1 MTHFTFPA
9 KLTAALRDRAL
20 PLLRGMTHLH
30 WAGLF
35 AGSLIGIGI
44 LLSLASQQ
52 AEATRAEP
60 ALATV
65 LHDDGLTVTVPLAL
79 PSAPSTNT
87 AVTPAAEL
95 PWQSVTIKPGD
106 HLSSLF
112 PRLGLSPQQLHEIMA
127 LGDVTAGLAR
137 VKPGQEIKFRTA
149 GNQLQELLYE
159 VDEKSL
165 HVKRESGKFAAYLTN
180 HAVETRVSY
189 AAGTIKSSLFEDA
202 QAAGLSDNHTMEMA
216 DIFGWDIDFALDL
229 REGDSFGVVYQE
241 QFMNGLKL
249 RDGVILAAEFTN
261 RGKTY
266 RAVRYSDPEGN
277 INYYTP
283 DGLAMR
289 KAFLRTPVKFSRI
302 SSRFS
307 LARYHPILHR
317 MRAHKGVDYAA
328 PIGTPVKA
336 AGSGKVTFKGV
347 KGGYGNV
354 VILQHGSQYSTLY
367 GHLHKFAPGL
377 KQGAAVQQGAT
388 IGYVGKTGLASGPH
402 LHYEFRVAG
411 VHKNPLTVTMPK
423 ADPIPEKYK
432 SAFLAEAHRL
442 SEQIALI
449 KNGTLALKTP

>member
-1 MTHFTFPA
+1 
-9 KLTAALRDRAL
+9 
-20 PLLRGMTHLH
+20 MTHLH

-65 LHDDGLTVTVPLAL
+65 LHDNGLTVTVPLTL
-79 PSAPSTNT
+79 PAARSVN
-87 AVTPAAEL
+87 VTPATEL
-95 PWQSVTIKPGD
+95 PWQSITIKPGD

-127 LGDVTAGLAR
+127 LGHVTAGLAR

-336 AGSGKVTFKGV
+336 AGAGKVTFKGV

-377 KQGAAVQQGAT
+377 KQGAPVQQGQT

-432 SAFLAEAHRL
+432 AGFLAEAHRL

-449 KNGTLALKTP
+449 KNDRLALKTP

>member
-1 MTHFTFPA
+1 MDHFTFHEKLSA
-9 KLTAALRDRAL
+9 KLRAAAGRR
-20 PLLRGMTHLH
+20 THLY
-30 WAGLF
+30 WAGVVASGLVVF
-35 AGSLIGIGI
+35 GV
-44 LLSLASQQ
+44 LLGLTPQQ
-52 AEATRAEP
+52 AEATRGDAM
-60 ALATV
+60 LQ
-65 LHDDGLTVTVPLAL
+65 DDGRIVTVPLAL
-79 PSAPSTNT
+79 PDAPLSSYV
-87 AVTPAAEL
+87 AAPATEL
-95 PWQSVTIKPGD
+95 AWQSVTIRPGD

-127 LGDVTAGLAR
+127 LGEATAGLAR

-149 GNQLQELLYE
+149 GNQLRELLYE

-165 HVKRESGKFAAYLTN
+165 HVKREDGKFVAHLTH

-189 AAGTIKSSLFEDA
+189 AAGAIQSSLFEDA
-202 QAAGLSDNHTMEMA
+202 QAAGLSDNLTMGMA

-249 RDGVILAAEFTN
+249 RDGAILAAEFTN

-266 RAVRYSDPEGN
+266 HAVRYSDPEGN

-336 AGSGKVTFKGV
+336 AGAGKVIFKGV
-347 KGGYGNV
+347 KGGYGNT

-367 GHLHKFAPGL
+367 GHLHGFARGL
-377 KQGAAVQQGAT
+377 KQGASVQQGAT
-388 IGYVGKTGLASGPH
+388 IGYVGKSGLASGPH
-402 LHYEFRVAG
+402 LHYEFRVGG

-423 ADPIPEKYK
+423 ADPIQEKYK
-432 SAFLAEAHRL
+432 ASFLAEARRL
-442 SEQIALI
+442 TDQMALI
-449 KNGTLALKTP
+449 KSGTLALKTP

>member
-1 MTHFTFPA
+1 MTHYTFPA
-9 KLTAALRDRAL
+9 KPSAARRDRARS
-20 PLLRGMTHLH
+20 LLRGITHLH

-35 AGSLIGIGI
+35 AGSLVGLGV

-65 LHDDGLTVTVPLAL
+65 LQDNGHTVTVPLAL
-79 PSAPSTNT
+79 PTTPSINT
-87 AVTPAAEL
+87 AATPATDP
-95 PWQSVTIKPGD
+95 PWQSITIKPGD

-127 LGDVTAGLAR
+127 LGEATAGLAR

-159 VDEKSL
+159 VDERSL
-165 HVKRESGKFAAYLTN
+165 RVKREGGKFVASLIQ

-189 AAGTIKSSLFEDA
+189 AAGTIQSSLFEDA
-202 QAAGLSDNHTMEMA
+202 LAAGLSDNLTMEMA
-216 DIFGWDIDFALDL
+216 GIFGWDIDFALDL
-229 REGDSFGVVYQE
+229 REDDSFGVVYQE
-241 QFMNGLKL
+241 QFMNGQKL

-277 INYYTP
+277 VSYYTP

-302 SSRFS
+302 SSHFS

-328 PIGTPVKA
+328 PTGTPVKA
-336 AGSGKVTFKGV
+336 AGAGKVIFKGV
-347 KGGYGNV
+347 KGGYGNT
-354 VILQHGSQYSTLY
+354 VILQHGRQYSTLY
-367 GHLHKFAPGL
+367 GHLHGFARGL
-377 KQGAAVQQGAT
+377 KQGASVQQGT
-388 IGYVGKTGLASGPH
+388 IIGYVGKSGLASGPH

-423 ADPIPEKYK
+423 ADPIQEKYK
-432 SAFLAEAHRL
+432 AAFLAEARRL
-442 SEQIALI
+442 TDQMALT
-449 KNGTLALKTP
+449 KSGTLALKAP

>member
-1 MTHFTFPA
+1 M
-9 KLTAALRDRAL
+9 AALRARL
-20 PLLRGMTHLH
+20 SRFSRLH

-35 AGSLIGIGI
+35 ASGLVTLGV
-44 LLSLASQQ
+44 LLGLASEQ
-52 AEATRAEP
+52 AGATRAEP
-60 ALATV
+60 ALATI
-65 LHDDGLTVTVPLAL
+65 LQDDGRTVTLPLAL
-79 PSAPSTNT
+79 PPSPAA
-87 AVTPAAEL
+87 AVSPAAES
-95 PWQSVTIKPGD
+95 PWRSITIKPGD
-106 HLSSLF
+106 HLSALF
-112 PRLGLSPQQLHEIMA
+112 PRLGLKPQQLHEIMA
-127 LGDVTAGLAR
+127 LGEATRGLSR
-137 VKPGQEIKFRTA
+137 VKPGQEIKLRIA
-149 GNQLQELLYE
+149 DKELQELLYE
-159 VDEKSL
+159 VEEKSL
-165 HVKRESGKFAAYLTN
+165 YVKREDGKFAAYLTQ

-189 AAGTIKSSLFEDA
+189 AAGAIQSSLFEDA
-202 QAAGLSDNHTMEMA
+202 QAAGLSDNLTLQMA

-241 QFMNGLKL
+241 QYLNGQKL

-336 AGSGKVTFKGV
+336 AGAGKVAFKGI
-347 KGGYGNV
+347 KGGYGNT

-367 GHLHKFAPGL
+367 GHLHKFVPGL
-377 KQGAAVQQGAT
+377 KQGAKVAQGQT
-388 IGYVGKTGLASGPH
+388 IGYVGKSGLATGPH
-402 LHYEFRVAG
+402 LHYEFRVGG
-411 VHKNPLTVTMPK
+411 VHKNPLTVTVPK

-432 SAFLAEAHRL
+432 AGFLAEAERL

-449 KNGTLALKTP
+449 KNDKLALKTP